1 MAVKTGQQTMFNT
14 RIDIDESKREELIG
28 LLNQQLA
35 DSLDLFT
42 QTKQAHWNVK
52 GLDFFQVH
60 ELFDTLAKTVRKQ
73 NDTIAERAT
82 ALGGVALG
90 TARMAAEN
98 STLSEYPTDTF
109 DAPAVLNAVAE
120 RYAAYAASTRAAI
133 KRSQELDE
141 PTTEDMFTEL
151 SREIDEALYFLE
163 SHLQG
168 SQPTLN
174 K

>member
-1 MAVKTGQQTMFNT
+1 MTVKTGQTTMFNT
-14 RIDIDESKREELIG
+14 RIDIDQDKREELVG
-28 LLNQQLA
+28 LINQQLA
-35 DSLDLFT
+35 DTLDLFT

-60 ELFDTLAKTVRKQ
+60 ELLDDLAKTTRKQ
-73 NDTIAERAT
+73 TDMIAERAT

-90 TARMAAEN
+90 TARMSAAN
-98 STLSEYPTDTF
+98 STLSEYPTDVF
-109 DAPAVLNAVAE
+109 DVPDVLNAVAE

-141 PTTEDMFTEL
+141 PTTEDMFTDV

-168 SQPTLN
+168 SQPTL

>member
-1 MAVKTGQQTMFNT
+1 MAVKTGQTTMFNT
-14 RIDIDESKREELIG
+14 RIDIDQDKREELVSLI
-28 LLNQQLA
+28 NQQLA
-35 DSLDLFT
+35 DTLDLFT

-60 ELFDTLAKTVRKQ
+60 ELLDDLAKTVRKQ
-73 NDTIAERAT
+73 TDTIAERAT

-90 TARMAAEN
+90 TARMSANN
-98 STLSEYPTDTF
+98 STLPEYPADTF
-109 DAPAVLNAVAE
+109 DVPDVLNAVVE

-141 PTTEDMFTEL
+141 PTTEDMFTDV

-168 SQPTLN
+168 SQPTL

>member
-1 MAVKTGQQTMFNT
+1 MFNT
-14 RIDIDESKREELIG
+14 RIDIDQDKREELVG

-35 DSLDLFT
+35 DAVDLFT

-60 ELFDTLAKTVRKQ
+60 ELLDDLAKVVRKQ
-73 NDTIAERAT
+73 SDTIAERAT
-82 ALGGVALG
+82 ALGGVAMG
-90 TARMAAEN
+90 TARMSADN
-98 STLSEYPTDTF
+98 STLPEYPTDTF
-109 DAPAVLNAVAE
+109 DAPALLNAVAE

-141 PTTEDMFTEL
+141 PTTEDMFTEV
-151 SREIDEALYFLE
+151 SREIDESLYFLE

-174 K
+174 Q

>member
-1 MAVKTGQQTMFNT
+1 MAVKTGQTTMFNT
-14 RIDIDESKREELIG
+14 RIDIDQDKREELVSLI
-28 LLNQQLA
+28 NQQLA
-35 DSLDLFT
+35 DTLDLFT

-60 ELFDTLAKTVRKQ
+60 ELLDDLAKTVRKQ
-73 NDTIAERAT
+73 TDMIAERAT

-90 TARMAAEN
+90 TARMSAEN
-98 STLSEYPTDTF
+98 STLTEYPTDVF
-109 DAPAVLNAVAE
+109 DVPDVLNAVAE

-141 PTTEDMFTEL
+141 PTTEDMFTDV

-168 SQPTLN
+168 AQPTL
-174 K
+174 KQ

>member
-1 MAVKTGQQTMFNT
+1 MTVKTGQATMFST
-14 RIDIDESKREELIG
+14 RIDIAEDTRKELIG
-28 LLNQQLA
+28 LINQQLA
-35 DSLDLFT
+35 DTLDLFT

-60 ELFDTLAKTVRKQ
+60 ELLDDLAKTVRKQ
-73 NDTIAERAT
+73 ADMIAERAT

-90 TARMAAEN
+90 TARMSAET
-98 STLSEYPTDTF
+98 STLPEYPENTF
-109 DAPAVLNAVAE
+109 NVPEVLDAVVE

-133 KRSQELDE
+133 KRTQELDE
-141 PTTEDMFTEL
+141 PTTEDMFTDV

-174 K
+174 Q

>member
-1 MAVKTGQQTMFNT
+1 MAVKTGQTTMFNT
-14 RIDIDESKREELIG
+14 RIDIDQDKREELVSLI
-28 LLNQQLA
+28 NQQLA
-35 DSLDLFT
+35 DTIDLFT

-60 ELFDTLAKTVRKQ
+60 ELLDDLAKTVRKQ
-73 NDTIAERAT
+73 SDTIAERAT

-90 TARMAAEN
+90 TARMSAES
-98 STLSEYPTDTF
+98 STLSEYPVDTF
-109 DAPAVLNAVAE
+109 DVPAVLNAVAE

-133 KRSQELDE
+133 KCSEELDE
-141 PTTEDMFTEL
+141 PTTADMFTEV

-174 K
+174 Q

>member
-1 MAVKTGQQTMFNT
+1 MAVKTGQTTMFNT
-14 RIDIDESKREELIG
+14 RIDIDQDKREELVSLI
-28 LLNQQLA
+28 NQQLA
-35 DSLDLFT
+35 DTLDLFT

-60 ELFDTLAKTVRKQ
+60 ELLDDLAKTVRKQ
-73 NDTIAERAT
+73 TDMIAERAT

-90 TARMAAEN
+90 TARMSAEN
-98 STLSEYPTDTF
+98 STLSEYPTDVF
-109 DAPAVLNAVAE
+109 DVPDVLNAVAE

-141 PTTEDMFTEL
+141 PTTEDMFTDV

-168 SQPTLN
+168 AQSTL

>member
-1 MAVKTGQQTMFNT
+1 MTVKTGQTTMFNT
-14 RIDIDESKREELIG
+14 RIDIDQDKREELVG
-28 LLNQQLA
+28 LINQQLA
-35 DSLDLFT
+35 DTLDLFT

-60 ELFDTLAKTVRKQ
+60 ELLDELAKTTRKQ
-73 NDTIAERAT
+73 TDMIAERAT

-90 TARMAAEN
+90 TARMSAAN
-98 STLSEYPTDTF
+98 STLSEYPTDVF
-109 DAPAVLNAVAE
+109 DVPDVLNAVAE

-141 PTTEDMFTEL
+141 PTTEDMFTDV

-168 SQPTLN
+168 SQPTL